1 MVTTC
6 CNSEKAMAPHSG
18 TLAWK
23 IPWMEEPRRLQ
34 FMGSL
39 RVGHDW
45 ATSLSFSL
53 SCVGEG
59 NGNSLQCS
67 CLENPRDWGACW
79 AAVYGVAES
88 RTRLKWLS
96 MHALAVINS
105 SQHILHINYGKTV
118 NLCYFK
124 DFYVG
129 RYVNYREDIVPV
141 TINKYL
147 KKIILFSIN
156 RKKSKVMI
164 CHAEVKY
171 TTEIFFLASSVL
183 SYVCFYQKH

>member
-1 MVTTC
+1 
-6 CNSEKAMAPHSG
+6 
-18 TLAWK
+18 
-23 IPWMEEPRRLQ
+23 
-34 FMGSL
+34 
-39 RVGHDW
+39 
-45 ATSLSFSL
+45 
-53 SCVGEG
+53 
-59 NGNSLQCS
+59 
-67 CLENPRDWGACW
+67 
-79 AAVYGVAES
+79 
-88 RTRLKWLS
+88 
-96 MHALAVINS
+96 MHTLAVINS

-164 CHAEVKY
+164 CHAEGKY
-171 TTEIFFLASSVL
+171 TTEIFFLPVQFSAMFVSIKNIKYIFQKKS
-183 SYVCFYQKH
+183 FYNLK

>member
-1 MVTTC
+1 
-6 CNSEKAMAPHSG
+6 
-18 TLAWK
+18 
-23 IPWMEEPRRLQ
+23 
-34 FMGSL
+34 
-39 RVGHDW
+39 
-45 ATSLSFSL
+45 
-53 SCVGEG
+53 
-59 NGNSLQCS
+59 
-67 CLENPRDWGACW
+67 
-79 AAVYGVAES
+79 
-88 RTRLKWLS
+88 

-105 SQHILHINYGKTV
+105 SQHILHTNSGKTV

-164 CHAEVKY
+164 CHAEGKY
-171 TTEIFFLASSVL
+171 TTEIFFSCQFSAMFVSIKNIKYIFQEKVSII
-183 SYVCFYQKH
+183 